1 MDFKDFEELSYKYFS
16 TGGSKKLRE
25 KSKDVLTSKANQ
37 ILNVLNED
45 DKVVDAGCGGNQFKT
60 IFPNLVAFDMVDYGN
75 QDFVSTILD
84 APIEKESQDA
94 VLCFGVL
101 HECPNEYH
109 KPNIEK
115 MLSWLKSNGQLIMK
129 CKQRKVI
136 NKHPGMDLIAKPD
149 VLNYQ
154 EYFDQG
160 MWSKERID
168 QFTEELNLKINWI
181 RPIKVSRK
189 QQWFGNSDFESQYD
203 DDIVF
208 DGYVWSWGKN
218 V

>member
-25 KSKDVLTSKANQ
+25 KSKDVLTTKANQ

-45 DKVVDAGCGGNQFKT
+45 DKVVDAGCGGNQFKG

-84 APIEKESQDA
+84 APIEEESQDA

-101 HECPNEYH
+101 HECPDEYH

-115 MLSWLKSNGQLIMK
+115 ML
-129 CKQRKVI
+129 
-136 NKHPGMDLIAKPD
+136 
-149 VLNYQ
+149 
-154 EYFDQG
+154 
-160 MWSKERID
+160 
-168 QFTEELNLKINWI
+168 
-181 RPIKVSRK
+181 
-189 QQWFGNSDFESQYD
+189 
-203 DDIVF
+203 
-208 DGYVWSWGKN
+208 
-218 V
+218 